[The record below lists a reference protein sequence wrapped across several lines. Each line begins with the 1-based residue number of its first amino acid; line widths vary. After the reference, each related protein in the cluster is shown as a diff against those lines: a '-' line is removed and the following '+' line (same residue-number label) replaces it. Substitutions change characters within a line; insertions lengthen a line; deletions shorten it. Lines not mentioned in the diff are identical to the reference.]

1 MSNAQLADN
10 LGGAEFEVGSAEHRR
25 GLARFF
31 VDSHIDYE
39 PEKIRWPT
47 LGETERT
54 RLINLPFWQ
63 EAVSTESYTS
73 ATVMAAAQLEPDTE
87 LRRAIELQGLEENRH
102 ARLLAALTA
111 HYRIPIETP
120 PTLPAALAG
129 RRFPVRRFRRMFRFL
144 LCLRADCRGGRV
156 GLFHPRVGSDL

>member
-31 VDSHIDYE
+31 LDSHVDYE

-54 RLINLPFWQ
+54 RLISLPFWQ

-73 ATVMAAAQLEPDTE
+73 ATVMAGPRSSSLTLSCRASKRTGMRGCW
-87 LRRAIELQGLEENRH
+87 RR
-102 ARLLAALTA
+102 
-111 HYRIPIETP
+111 
-120 PTLPAALAG
+120 
-129 RRFPVRRFRRMFRFL
+129 
-144 LCLRADCRGGRV
+144 
-156 GLFHPRVGSDL
+156 

>member
-54 RLINLPFWQ
+54 RLISLPSGRKRCPPK
-63 EAVSTESYTS
+63 A
-73 ATVMAAAQLEPDTE
+73 
-87 LRRAIELQGLEENRH
+87 
-102 ARLLAALTA
+102 
-111 HYRIPIETP
+111 TP
-120 PTLPAALAG
+120 P
-129 RRFPVRRFRRMFRFL
+129 
-144 LCLRADCRGGRV
+144 
-156 GLFHPRVGSDL
+156 PR

>member
-31 VDSHIDYE
+31 VDSHVDYE

-47 LGETERT
+47 LGETERI

-73 ATVMAAAQLEPDTE
+73 ATVIAAAQPQPATE
-87 LRRAIELQGLEENRH
+87 RG
-102 ARLLAALTA
+102 
-111 HYRIPIETP
+111 
-120 PTLPAALAG
+120 PAMMLAG
-129 RRFPVRRFRRMFRFL
+129 L
-144 LCLRADCRGGRV
+144 
-156 GLFHPRVGSDL
+156 GS